1 MIQLVFA
8 AADVVAATLVIL
20 IACPSDRARLAR
32 FIRARRAR

>member
-8 AADVVAATLVIL
+8 AVDVVAATLFIL
-20 IACPSDRARLAR
+20 VACPIDRMRLAR